1 MTLIRLEHENFD
13 AADTFAAILAERQM
27 TVSAASADGP
37 APAPPF
43 TCSAAHEA
51 QL

>member
-13 AADTFAAILAERQM
+13 AVDTFAAILAERQ

-37 APAPPF
+37 ADQRTTIYMQCRA
-43 TCSAAHEA
+43 
-51 QL
+51 